1 MTETSFFKRTCTPQQ
16 SFILII
22 YFIGVLIF
30 SVYVPWHAISGHISE
45 GTGAIIQEDYLGYDF
60 LWSRPQHG
68 RWLIEIDLATV
79 FLEIIALTATVSIIS
94 LAPEAWK
101 FWQSRSNT

>member
-1 MTETSFFKRTCTPQQ
+1 MTETSVLKRACAPQQ

-68 RWLIEIDLATV
+68 RWLVEIDLATV
-79 FLEIIALTATVSIIS
+79 LLEIIALTATVSIIS
-94 LAPEAWK
+94 LAPAAREL
-101 FWQSRSNT
+101 WQSRSNA